1 MIEVTRL
8 DNSKIL
14 INTEL
19 IQFLQATPDTV
30 ITFISRDKMMVK
42 EPVKEIS
49 RKIFEYQCSVHSG
62 TTSGHREYGEP
73 IPRSAGWS
81 GSSEFDGEER
91 TVPGT
96 AHIMS

>member
-19 IQFLQATPDTV
+19 IQFLQSTPDTV
-30 ITFISRDKMMVK
+30 ITFISKDKMMVK

-49 RKIFEYQCSVHSG
+49 RKIFEYQRSVNSG

-73 IPRSAGWS
+73 IPPSAARSGF
-81 GSSEFDGEER
+81 SEFDGGER
-91 TVPGT
+91 TVHGP
-96 AHIMS
+96 AQVMS